1 MDMIV
6 LNFKKCIVCNEDVAT
21 FPDELLPMCSSHSD
35 EDKGKALFRLQRVIT
50 EKLKD
55 LASA

>member
-1 MDMIV
+1 MIV